1 MYKVMIVDDEEPV
14 LESFSY
20 MVETSSDS
28 FSVCGKA
35 RTGFEA
41 ISMAY
46 NCSPD
51 IVFMDIGMPGIDG
64 LDTIKELQRN
74 HPATLFIL
82 STAYERFDIAKR
94 AIPLKV
100 FDYLVKPISRSRFL
114 ETLMKAKQHLDE
126 QTEIAAARLD
136 KARISADSMSW
147 EERNF
152 LLLISWKSLTKRE
165 WEKYKLLFSLESD
178 QARVFVF
185 RIEGPEAEALSGI
198 HREIHRKISHKYQIL
213 STEYLGST
221 LIFLP
226 GDEETRR
233 LQDFLDLVFTQVLP
247 SNAQVQKGL
256 GGQHSYEEFFRSC
269 EEALRA
275 LRENDERD
283 TGRHEDWEELGEL
296 RSAIARAA
304 SFEDIQEPFTSYYEK
319 VFSSSPFPVAKSRII
334 AFFTLLLDDFY
345 RSLGKKAARYI
356 LFDPAAEITPINA
369 RKDLD
374 AWIWRSLRTLMEA
387 EHQHMEKNLPAVLT
401 RALYYIQGNYD
412 RPLQLTDVADFC
424 GVSSSYMSRLFTEQ
438 LSISFIDY
446 LTSVRLKVAEEL
458 LLENRLPIKEI
469 ACSVGYQDPNYFSR
483 IFRKQKGFS
492 PSTYL
497 QEHSDEK

>member
-1 MYKVMIVDDEEPV
+1 MIVDDEEPV

-20 MVETSSDS
+20 MVESASDS

-74 HPATLFIL
+74 HPSTLFIL

-114 ETLMKAKQHLDE
+114 ETLMKAKQHLVE

-136 KARISADSMSW
+136 KVRISADSRNW

-152 LLLISWKSLTKRE
+152 LLLISWKSLTEKE
-165 WEKYKLLFSLESD
+165 WQKYRMLFSLESD
-178 QARVFVF
+178 HARVLVF
-185 RIEGPEAEALSGI
+185 RIEGPDAEALSRI
-198 HREIHRKISHKYQIL
+198 HMEIHRKISHKYQIL
-213 STEYLGST
+213 STEYLGNQ
-221 LIFLP
+221 LFFFP
-226 GDEETRR
+226 GEEETHR
-233 LQDFLDLVFTQVLP
+233 LESYLDLVFSQVLP
-247 SNAQVQKGL
+247 SNARVQKGL

-269 EEALRA
+269 EEALRE
-275 LRENDERD
+275 LKEKDQREA
-283 TGRHEDWEELGEL
+283 GRHEDWEELCEL
-296 RSAIARAA
+296 RNAIAKA
-304 SFEDIQEPFTSYYEK
+304 SSMEDIQEHFTSYYEK

-345 RSLGKKAARYI
+345 RSLGKQVARYI
-356 LFDPAAEITPINA
+356 LFDPAAEITPISD

-374 AWIWRSLRTLMEA
+374 AWAWRSLRTLMEA
-387 EHQHMEKNLPAVLT
+387 EHQHLEKNLPAVLT

-412 RPLQLTDVADFC
+412 KPLQLTDVADFC
-424 GVSSSYMSRLFTEQ
+424 GVSPGYMSRLFTEQ
-438 LSISFIDY
+438 LNISFIDY

-497 QEHSDEK
+497 QERGDEK